1 MSSFIYKILFDKQ
14 KPLYYNS
21 ITVLSF
27 LLLPLLFKVA
37 AQLYPLPILNRVS
50 THLKLYA
57 VLRQKFLGFPQIF

>member
-1 MSSFIYKILFDKQ
+1 MEVKNDL
-14 KPLYYNS
+14 
-21 ITVLSF
+21 LSKMVS
-27 LLLPLLFKVA
+27 LLTKVA